1 MKSVRIWS
9 YSGPYFLAYELSLHF
24 SAIERNSL
32 NKKLGN
38 IFSGMLFVGMLFSG
52 MLFSG
57 MLFVAAVNFLK
68 QILFLSKPKETNNA
82 LIIYE
87 ISTKEEQLEDG
98 LNWET
103 KTKNSK

>member
-1 MKSVRIWS
+1 MKSVCIRS

-52 MLFSG
+52 MLF
-57 MLFVAAVNFLK
+57 VAAVNFLK

-87 ISTKEEQLEDG
+87 ISAKEEQLEDG

>member
-1 MKSVRIWS
+1 
-9 YSGPYFLAYELSLHF
+9 
-24 SAIERNSL
+24 
-32 NKKLGN
+32 
-38 IFSGMLFVGMLFSG
+38 MLFVGMLFSGMLFVG

-87 ISTKEEQLEDG
+87 KEEQLEDG

>member
-1 MKSVRIWS
+1 MKSVRIRS

-52 MLFSG
+52 MLF
-57 MLFVAAVNFLK
+57 VAAVNFLK
-68 QILFLSKPKETNNA
+68 QLLFLSKPKETNNA

>member
-1 MKSVRIWS
+1 MKSVRIRS

-38 IFSGMLFVGMLFSG
+38 IFSGMLFVG